1 MERRVVVTGMG
12 CVTPIGNNVEDFFNG
27 LLEKKN
33 GIDFITKYDT
43 TESKAKLA
51 AELKDFVPDEVLD
64 KRDLRRMDNFSIYGI
79 SASAEAIKDSGINL
93 DEYDRDRIG
102 VIVGSGIGGLQT
114 MEDTITT
121 MITKGEKRV
130 SPTFIPTCIVNMVA
144 GNISLKFGLNGI
156 SQTVVTACASG
167 TNTIGDAYRQIKHGY
182 QDVILAGGSEASI
195 TRAGMAGFA
204 NLTAHTTTEDKNRAS
219 IPFDK
224 ERSGFVMGEGAGI
237 VVLESLDSALARGAK
252 IYAEIVGY
260 GSTCDAYHITSPN
273 PEAVKTAKAVGNAL
287 KEAGIK
293 PEDVQYVN
301 AHGTS
306 TKINDEVETKTYK
319 NAFGDHA
326 KNLKI
331 SSIKSSIGH
340 LLGAAGG
347 VEAIA
352 TIKAIKTGIVPPTIN
367 LQVPDEDCDLDY
379 VANEPQ
385 KVDIT
390 HAISTSLGFGGHNA
404 VICIKKWVEN

>member
-27 LLEKKN
+27 LVEGKN

-51 AELKDFVPDEVLD
+51 AELKDFTPDEVLD
-64 KRDLRRMDNFSIYGI
+64 ARDVRRMDKFSIYGI
-79 SASAEAIKDSGINL
+79 SASAEAIRDSGINL
-93 DEYDRDRIG
+93 DEYDRDRFG

-121 MITKGEKRV
+121 MMTKGEKRV

-144 GNISLKFGLNGI
+144 GNIALKFGLNGI
-156 SQTVVTACASG
+156 STTVVTACASG
-167 TNTIGDAYRQIKHGY
+167 TNTIGEAYRNIKHGY
-182 QDVILAGGSEASI
+182 HDAILCGGAEASI

-204 NLTAHTTTEDKNRAS
+204 NLTAHTTTTDKDRAS

-224 ERSGFVMGEGAGI
+224 ERSGFVMGEGSGML
-237 VVLESLDSALARGAK
+237 VLESLESAKARGAK

-260 GSTCDAYHITSPN
+260 GATCDAYHITSPN
-273 PEAVKTAKAVGNAL
+273 PEAIMTAKAVTNAL
-287 KEAGIK
+287 NEAGIK
-293 PEDVQYVN
+293 PEQVQYVN

-306 TKINDEVETKTYK
+306 TKINDEVETLTYK

-326 KNLKI
+326 KNLKV
-331 SSIKSSIGH
+331 SSIKGSIGH

-352 TIKAIKTGIVPPTIN
+352 TIKAIETGIVPPTIN
-367 LQVPDEDCDLDY
+367 LNVADEACDLDY
-379 VANEPQ
+379 VPNKAQ
-385 KVDIT
+385 KVDVEY
-390 HAISTSLGFGGHNA
+390 AISTSLGFGGHNA
-404 VICIKKWVEN
+404 VICMKKWAE